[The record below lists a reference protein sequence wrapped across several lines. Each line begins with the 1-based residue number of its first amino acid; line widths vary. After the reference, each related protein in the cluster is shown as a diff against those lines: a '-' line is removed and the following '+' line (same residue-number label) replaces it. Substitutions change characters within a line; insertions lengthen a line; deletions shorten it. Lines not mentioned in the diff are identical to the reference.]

1 MRARALT
8 IIIIINVGLSFG
20 QGFRFINRGVR
31 GLLRWS
37 LFLTDILFVDVA
49 VHSRILGCIKL
60 GLNCHESAGIK
71 SVENWPDHVVGEQ
84 KLLLFLSC
92 HEMTGLEEM
101 CLH

>member
-1 MRARALT
+1 M
-8 IIIIINVGLSFG
+8 
-20 QGFRFINRGVR
+20 R

-37 LFLTDILFVDVA
+37 LFLTDILIVDVA

-71 SVENWPDHVVGEQ
+71 SVENWPDRVVGEQ
-84 KLLLFLSC
+84 ELLLFLSC

-101 CLH
+101 CVH

>member
-1 MRARALT
+1 MEP
-8 IIIIINVGLSFG
+8 FC
-20 QGFRFINRGVR
+20 
-31 GLLRWS
+31 
-37 LFLTDILFVDVA
+37 LTDVLIVDFA

-84 KLLLFLSC
+84 ELLLFLSC

-101 CLH
+101 CVH